1 MHGHP
6 AFPPRALQTGNFA
19 EQLVSCLRRSKN
31 VVLVWTKGCMDRFLD
46 NSDQST
52 SDFVRLEYAHAL
64 RMRAKIVPLYK
75 EDFTFPLPDRLPAD
89 VREVMSLN
97 AIKFVS
103 EYREASIRK
112 LIDALS

>member
-1 MHGHP
+1 
-6 AFPPRALQTGNFA
+6 
-19 EQLVSCLRRSKN
+19 
-31 VVLVWTKGCMDRFLD
+31 
-46 NSDQST
+46 
-52 SDFVRLEYAHAL
+52 
-64 RMRAKIVPLYK
+64 MRAKIVPLYK